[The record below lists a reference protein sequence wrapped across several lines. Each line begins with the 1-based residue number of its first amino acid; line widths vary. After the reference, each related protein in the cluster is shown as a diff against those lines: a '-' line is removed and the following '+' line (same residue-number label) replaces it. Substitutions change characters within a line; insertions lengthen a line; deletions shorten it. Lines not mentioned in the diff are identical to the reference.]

1 MAKWLKNSI
10 SRTWV
15 MAILPILLSVATK
28 LMKKNVYAD
37 DCVTNY
43 TSQFTLL
50 WGSVNFP
57 AIWKLSKLIAI
68 LKKCSPLL
76 TDFRPISLI
85 HSVAKLIS
93 KVPAMRPTKQLD
105 GLISVAQSA
114 FIRKKVHP
122 RQLPVCQKCGQE
134 PKCQQKA
141 DILFQARHCQG
152 F

>member
-1 MAKWLKNSI
+1 MDVFQCLYNLSGGNFRALN
-10 SRTWV
+10 RA
-15 MAILPILLSVATK
+15 AI
-28 LMKKNVYAD
+28 
-37 DCVTNY
+37 
-43 TSQFTLL
+43 TLL
-50 WGSVNFP
+50 PKRNAPTLV
-57 AIWKLSKLIAI
+57 
-68 LKKCSPLL
+68 

-93 KVPAMRPTKQLD
+93 KVLAIRLARQMD

-141 DILFQARHCQG
+141 DILFQARHC
-152 F
+152 